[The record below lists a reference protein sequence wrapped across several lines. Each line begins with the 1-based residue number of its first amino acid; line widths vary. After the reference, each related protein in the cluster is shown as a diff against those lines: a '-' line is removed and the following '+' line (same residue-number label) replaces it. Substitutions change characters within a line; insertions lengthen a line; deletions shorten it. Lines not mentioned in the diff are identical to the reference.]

1 MVKGNSLNDETLNA
15 DAVMDEEME
24 KNHFV
29 LAWNHICSLKHLGG
43 ASILTLYE
51 HMMAR
56 WFTFIRFM
64 FEGVQPL
71 TKMAT

>member
-29 LAWNHICSLKHLGG
+29 LAWNHICTPKTENGSYANQSYGLQ
-43 ASILTLYE
+43 SC
-51 HMMAR
+51 
-56 WFTFIRFM
+56 
-64 FEGVQPL
+64 
-71 TKMAT
+71 